1 VTEGNKAKRGAAAK
15 EFKVAE
21 ALQDRIV
28 ARNSPIWPTFA
39 FRPTFQNP
47 FQLFF
52 AAFAAVFSDLPNSSP
67 AVAERS
73 LFVSSRLIFALHRW
87 HLPIFHHWRDRAMD
101 NDIVSEAECLIC
113 RYWPPAERAD
123 RRSQHFSKKGVLLI
137 PRHDICP
144 ACERAFWEK
153 ITAAKH

>member
-1 VTEGNKAKRGAAAK
+1 VPLRRSSKSLKPCRIGLLRGIRPSGQPSP
-15 EFKVAE
+15 F
-21 ALQDRIV
+21 DRLSKIHSSFLPPS
-28 ARNSPIWPTFA
+28 RPFSPIF
-39 FRPTFQNP
+39 
-47 FQLFF
+47 
-52 AAFAAVFSDLPNSSP
+52 PNSSP